1 MGYCVKVG
9 GIFYFVTRQRAVDP
23 LGTIY
28 LEGGVLRLFLDKT
41 LHPLE
46 HQAMSLSL
54 PPSAR
59 PSAWCYLALGPGLLA
74 SRSRSYRSPQT
85 FRRRLHSQNEET
97 GPPSA
102 RPPAAA
108 SLLLRNGIR
117 SLPARARRKKNIPH
131 SSLYFPSE
139 NQHRASGRASEKLSS
154 CWRFQISSW
163 TDHPARL
170 KWKPFN
176 SI

>member
-117 SLPARARRKKNIPH
+117 SLPARARAGRKTFPTPH
-131 SSLYFPSE
+131 CIF
-139 NQHRASGRASEKLSS
+139 RAKTNTERAGE
-154 CWRFQISSW
+154 R
-163 TDHPARL
+163 ARSYHL
-170 KWKPFN
+170 AGD
-176 SI
+176 SRYLLGLTIQRD